1 MMTPE
6 RWEQIGQLYHEAL
19 QVEPAARAPFLD
31 QLCAGDE
38 ELRREVESLLA
49 ADAEA
54 DGFIAATAFE
64 DASELLAAQDGHVLA
79 GKRLG
84 DYKVIELLGRGGMGE
99 VYLAH
104 DARLERR
111 VALKLLIA
119 AFTRD
124 ESRVHRFVR
133 EARAVS
139 ALNHP
144 NIVTIYELGEFGEAG
159 SRRYIATEFIEG
171 KTLRQLLN
179 QGKLPPAAAL
189 DIAVQIASALG
200 AAHEAGII
208 HRDIKPENVMLRPD
222 GLVKVLDFG
231 LAKLTDG
238 AAAALNSSFA
248 MKAETKAGASG
259 FKTEPGAIMGT
270 VTYMSPEQL
279 RGGKEPASVD
289 ARSDLFS
296 LGVIWYEMLAGR
308 RPFAGETTSHLV
320 VAIMDREPPPISQFA
335 PEVPAEFE
343 RIAGKALEKDRERRY
358 QSARE
363 LLTDLKKLRRQLELQ
378 GDPMISLDGNPVT
391 ADPAMPTAEVRPVS
405 THSGE
410 VLQTGGTLARIRR
423 LTTQPRNLAA
433 IALIILLLALVAA
446 MLQARRAPALTD
458 KDTLL
463 LADFVNLTGDEL
475 FDNTLRQALTVQLEQ
490 TPFLNFFP
498 EERVRE
504 TLRYMGRQPNER
516 VTKELAREIGQRQGI
531 KAVLAGTIVRFDRR
545 YSITLEAASS
555 QSGETIASAMAEA
568 NGKDQVLRA
577 LGGAATGLRQR
588 LGESL
593 ASIQQFDT
601 PLEQATT
608 SSLEAF
614 KAWSRGM
621 EATRRNAG
629 VDAIPFYKHAKELDP
644 NFAKADVSLSL
655 AYGNMGLMEEAADF
669 ATRAHALRDRVTER
683 EKFDITANYHS
694 YATGDLLKAIETLE
708 LWKQTYPRDY
718 GPRARLGYVYRMV
731 GDYEKS
737 LAAAREAHEINPRAY
752 VPFVSRGT
760 ALMHL
765 NRFDEAKAIIG
776 QAIEQQLATST
787 ARRDLYYIA
796 FINGDAALM
805 RQQIDWATGK
815 PEEYWANY
823 WQGQSAS
830 FAGRLRQAREFYAT
844 AAAMVEK
851 RFPDRADAFA
861 EEGRLRAAACGL
873 CREVKTANA
882 RRLAA
887 PRISQQTHIPANASR
902 ALALALC
909 GESERAQA
917 LAEEIAAANPQS
929 TLAGAIWL
937 PVIRAAVEIERGNL
951 DRAIQSLLMAT
962 PAEQAALFWPAYLRG
977 QAYLRRKSGAE
988 AAAEFQKI
996 LDHRGW
1002 DPASPLYPLA
1012 QLGLARAA
1020 ALAPTRE
1027 DGAARHQAYQRF
1039 LALWETADSDLP
1051 ILNEARRELAELRL
1065 KR

>member
-31 QLCAGDE
+31 RLCAGDD

-159 SRRYIATEFIEG
+159 SRHYIATEFIEG

-179 QGKLPPAAAL
+179 QDKLPPAAAL

-200 AAHEAGII
+200 AAHDAGII

-238 AAAALNSSFA
+238 AAAALNSSLA
-248 MKAETKAGASG
+248 TKAETKAGASG

-279 RGGKEPASVD
+279 SGGKEPASVD

-363 LLTDLKKLRRQLELQ
+363 LLADLKKLRRQLELQ
-378 GDPMISLDGNPVT
+378 GDPMISLDGNLVT

-446 MLQARRAPALTD
+446 MPRARHSTALSE
-458 KDTLL
+458 KDTVL
-463 LADFVNLTGDEL
+463 LADFVNQTGDEV
-475 FDNTLRQALTVQLEQ
+475 FDHTLRHALAVQLEQ

-498 EERVRE
+498 DERVRE
-504 TLRYMGRQPNER
+504 TLRYMGRKPNER
-516 VTKELAREIGQRQGI
+516 VTKDLAREIGQRQGI
-531 KAVLAGTIVRFDRR
+531 KAVLAGEIVRFDRR

-555 QSGETIASAMAEA
+555 QTGETIASAMAEA
-568 NGKDQVLRA
+568 EGKDQVLRA
-577 LGGAATGLRQR
+577 LTTAATRLRQR

-593 ASIQQFDT
+593 ASIQKFAA
-601 PLEQATT
+601 PPEQATT

-614 KAWSRGM
+614 KAWSRGVELSRIGKM
-621 EATRRNAG
+621 AE
-629 VDAIPFYKHAKELDP
+629 AIPFYKHAKELDP
-644 NFAKADVSLSL
+644 DFARADVSLSL
-655 AYGNMGLMEEAADF
+655 VYGGGGQLELAAEH
-669 ATRAHALRDRVTER
+669 AARAFALRDRVTER
-683 EKFDITANYHS
+683 EKLDIAGIYHTIS
-694 YATGDLLKAIETLE
+694 TGDLVRAIEIFRLRT
-708 LWKQTYPRDY
+708 QTYPRDN
-718 GPRARLGYVYRMV
+718 GDPARLAYVYRLV
-731 GDYEKS
+731 GYAENS
-737 LAAAREAHEINPRAY
+737 LAAAREAYQINPRAAA
-752 VPFVSRGT
+752 PNIRMWT
-760 ALMHL
+760 ALVLL
-765 NRFDEAKAIIG
+765 NRFDEAQAVIERAIG
-776 QAIEQQLATST
+776 QQIAVST
-787 ARRDLYYIA
+787 ARGDLYQIA
-796 FINGDAALM
+796 LIKGDSGLM
-805 RQQIDWATGK
+805 KRQIDSMTGT
-815 PEEYWANY
+815 PDEYLSLL
-823 WQGQSAS
+823 WQAQSAS
-830 FAGRLRQAREFYAT
+830 FAGQLRQAQDFYRRASALSLRGHPER
-844 AAAMVEK
+844 AA
-851 RFPDRADAFA
+851 RFA
-861 EEGRLRAAACGL
+861 EEALLTGAACGL
-873 CREVKTANA
+873 CREVKTGKE
-882 RRLAA
+882 A
-887 PRISQQTHIPANASR
+887 PLTSSRISAQLYVPVAASR

-909 GESERAQA
+909 GEAGRAQS
-917 LAEEIAAANPQS
+917 LADKVQKSNPQS
-929 TLAGAIWL
+929 TLANAIWL
-937 PVIRAAVEIERGNL
+937 PVIRAAIELQRGNPDL
-951 DRAIQSLLMAT
+951 VVELLQAT
-962 PAEQAALFWPAYLRG
+962 APYEQAALFWPNYLRG

-1027 DGAARHQAYQRF
+1027 DGAARYQAYQRF
-1039 LALWETADSDLP
+1039 LRLWETADSDLP